1 MDALILTI
9 FVSAVLVAGFVLL
22 FMWTVRSKTFDHAD
36 RLALLPLREEG
47 ALNAS
52 GRSTNAALASAELRQ
67 NVSTPAFTDGTNAE
81 EGNAAGQ

>member
-22 FMWTVRSKTFDHAD
+22 FMWTVRAKTFDHAD

-47 ALNAS
+47 AANAH
-52 GRSTNAALASAELRQ
+52 GRSMNAALASSEVRQ
-67 NVSTPAFTDGTNAE
+67 NVSTPASADGTNAE
-81 EGNAAGQ
+81 EGNAAGH